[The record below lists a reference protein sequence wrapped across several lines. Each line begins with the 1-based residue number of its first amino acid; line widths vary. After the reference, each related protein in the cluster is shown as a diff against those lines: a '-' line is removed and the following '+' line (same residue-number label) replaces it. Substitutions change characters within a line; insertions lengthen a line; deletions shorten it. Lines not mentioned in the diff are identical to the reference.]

1 MKHIDQEIERTFE
14 SLSGENASVR
24 PAFYSRVTSRIQE
37 NETESVFSVNS
48 FLVACSFLML
58 IGAGIFIG
66 SNLQTINSADSDEL
80 ELFVESYE
88 LTSQTSE
95 YPEFE

>member
-1 MKHIDQEIERTFE
+1 MNNLNHDIERAFE
-14 SLSGENASVR
+14 SLSGENASVK
-24 PAFYSRVTSRIQE
+24 PAFYARLSSRIQE
-37 NETESVFSVNS
+37 SDTESAFSVNS

-66 SNLQTINSADSDEL
+66 SNLQTTNSADSDEL

-88 LTSQTSE
+88 LTSQTSD